1 MSAESQ
7 KLKRRITGVRAEE
20 LFEIVAFDAADYRG
34 EALDLARAELHKR
47 GNAFAIGFTC
57 SVVLLLFVVS
67 EVPWYVALIT
77 GECLCL
83 WVLIEIV
90 SGLIPQRTTHEE

>member
-1 MSAESQ
+1 
-7 KLKRRITGVRAEE
+7 LRRS
-20 LFEIVAFDAADYRG
+20 DPQQ
-34 EALDLARAELHKR
+34 AR
-47 GNAFAIGFTC
+47 AFAIGFTY

-83 WVLIEIV
+83 WVLIKIE

>member
-1 MSAESQ
+1 
-7 KLKRRITGVRAEE
+7 
-20 LFEIVAFDAADYRG
+20 
-34 EALDLARAELHKR
+34 
-47 GNAFAIGFTC
+47 
-57 SVVLLLFVVS
+57 
-67 EVPWYVALIT
+67 VPWYVALIT